1 MTESSRNIFNLTN
14 GRVLLRDVQL
24 LLPSSWHTD
33 QCSPDGAVVGNHRD
47 EADIKIISSHPV
59 LGDQPW
65 TLQFGGC
72 GEQGSNIELPVGFLS
87 KNRTMA
93 SKSST
98 LTREWIKLRFG
109 VFEEDG
115 FHGDNLYPSSFVEG
129 NSNKSN
135 NGCPSGHQVC
145 RILHRP
151 YLTKRLL

>member
-1 MTESSRNIFNLTN
+1 M
-14 GRVLLRDVQL
+14 
-24 LLPSSWHTD
+24 
-33 QCSPDGAVVGNHRD
+33 
-47 EADIKIISSHPV
+47 

-72 GEQGSNIELPVGFLS
+72 GARGSHVELPVGFIG

-129 NSNKSN
+129 SSNKSN
-135 NGCPSGHQVC
+135 NGCPSEHQVC
-145 RILHRP
+145 RVLPGP
-151 YLTKRLL
+151 YLTKRL